1 MKKKV
6 SCMLSLSCARGLLP
20 AAKPSGLWTVGVVVV
35 GVVGKSGLSCQPLVK
50 SLVSFSHPD
59 LVVSVSLSG
68 IHYCL
73 LCFFP
78 LRIFIRVGSV
88 LLSKYI
94 SFWMGFFT
102 FDQKYCQCRRSLN
115 KVCSCSIQWWRRCI
129 PEYKRW
135 QFAKANTGREA
146 IFGKEGQFRDRD
158 MLRIPTCH
166 RQNVGMKKGIAMSR
180 VLWMFVPPISL
191 FPTAP
196 FKRKELSLTLCFPS
210 LLCLGVLFL
219 LVFLLP
225 FLSRK

>member
-1 MKKKV
+1 
-6 SCMLSLSCARGLLP
+6 MLSLSCARGLLP

-146 IFGKEGQFRDRD
+146 IFGKEGQFRAG
-158 MLRIPTCH
+158 TCFGFPH
-166 RQNVGMKKGIAMSR
+166 ATGKMSEWKR
-180 VLWMFVPPISL
+180 ELQCPESCECL
-191 FPTAP
+191 FPQSP
-196 FKRKELSLTLCFPS
+196 FSLRRLLKGKNYRWLFVFPLSSVWGFYF
-210 LLCLGVLFL
+210 CLFSSFLF
-219 LVFLLP
+219 
-225 FLSRK
+225 